1 MDMTDLDVAGEV
13 TGLIVAASIV
23 VLTNNPYAI
32 STNASVIQLSTSV
45 YSGSIDSDRRRTK
58 HRRTCTHFERRVR
71 YFAAGIQAARRRPS
85 CSKSYAP
92 QAMGSEAEKSK
103 VGNCPQT

>member
-1 MDMTDLDVAGEV
+1 MNSPVKIYVPRTSYETLEGAPDERVQMDMTDLDVAGEV

-45 YSGSIDSDRRRTK
+45 YSGSIDSDRGGQSIGALHTLR
-58 HRRTCTHFERRVR
+58 
-71 YFAAGIQAARRRPS
+71 A
-85 CSKSYAP
+85 
-92 QAMGSEAEKSK
+92 
-103 VGNCPQT
+103 